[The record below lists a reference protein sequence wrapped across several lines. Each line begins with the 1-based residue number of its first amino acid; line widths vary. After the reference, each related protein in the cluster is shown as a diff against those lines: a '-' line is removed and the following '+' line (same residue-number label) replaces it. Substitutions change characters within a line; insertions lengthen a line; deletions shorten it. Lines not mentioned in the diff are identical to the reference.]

1 MKTSRNTPQQL
12 VLDYVPWLWAVAL
25 GLFTLV
31 FVAIGLSI
39 LLGGELFGLLFIFI
53 GGGVGLI
60 CLAVF
65 VERLQVVLNRDT
77 NLLRI
82 RRRTLLGY
90 REDTWQLD
98 RLERAVV
105 QSNSGGQNNSRTYR
119 PALMLVPEQGGPA
132 EATPLTHVYSSGRG
146 ADRAVRAINDWLE
159 AR

>member
-12 VLDYVPWLWAVAL
+12 ILDHVPWFWAVAL
-25 GLFTLV
+25 VLFTLV
-31 FVAIGLSI
+31 FVAIGSSI
-39 LLGGELFGLLFIFI
+39 LIGGELFGLLFIFI

-60 CLAVF
+60 CIAVF

-90 REDTWQLD
+90 REETHALD

-105 QSNSGGQNNSRTYR
+105 QSSSGGQNNSKTYR
-119 PALMLVPEQGGPA
+119 PALVLVPERGGPA
-132 EATPLTHVYSSGRG
+132 EAKPITHVYSSGRG
-146 ADRAVRAINDWLE
+146 ADHAERAINDWLQ